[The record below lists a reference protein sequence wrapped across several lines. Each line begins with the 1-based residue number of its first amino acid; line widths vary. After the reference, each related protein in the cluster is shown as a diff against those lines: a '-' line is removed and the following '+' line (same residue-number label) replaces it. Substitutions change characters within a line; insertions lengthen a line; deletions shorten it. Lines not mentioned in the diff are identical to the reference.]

1 MNPQLLRVTNR
12 IIERSRETRS
22 AYLAR
27 IEQAKT
33 STVHRSQLA
42 CGNLA
47 HGFAACQ
54 PEDKAS
60 LKSMLRNNIA
70 IITSYNDM
78 LSAHQPY
85 EHYPEIIR
93 KALHEANA
101 VGQVAGGVPAMCDG
115 VTQGQD
121 GMELSLLSREVIAM
135 SAAVGLSHNMFD
147 GALFLGVCDKIVP
160 GLTMAALSFGHL
172 PAVFVPSGPMASGL
186 PNKEKVRI
194 RQLYAEGKVDR
205 MALLESEAASYH
217 APGTCTF
224 YGTANTNQMVV
235 EFMGMQLPGSSFVHP
250 DSPLRDALT
259 AAAARQVTRMTGNGN
274 EWMPIGKMIDEKVVV
289 NGIVAL
295 LATGGSTNHTMHL
308 VAMARAA
315 GIQINWDDF
324 SDLSDVVP
332 LMARLYPNGPADI
345 NHFQAAGGVPVLVRE
360 LLKAGL
366 LHEDVNT
373 VAGFGLSRYTLEPW
387 LNNGEL
393 DWREGAEKS
402 LDNNVIA
409 SFEQPFSHHGGT
421 KVLSGNLGRAVMKTS
436 AVPVENQVIEAPAVV
451 FESQHDV
458 MPAFEAGLLDRDCVV
473 VVRHQG
479 PKANGMPELHKLMPP
494 LGVLLDRCFKIAL
507 VTDGRLSGASGKV
520 PSAIHV
526 TPEAYDGGL
535 LAKVRDGDIIRVNGQ
550 TGELT
555 LLVDEAELAAREPH
569 IPDLSASRVG
579 TGRELFSALREKTV
593 RCRTGRNLY
602 HFLRRQICNQA
613 RENSD
618 EKLENKCRIN
628 PDHRPG
634 CTGYRGK
641 KTGTRGA
648 DGKSVGCWWGA
659 RSGSDSA
666 YRVRS

>member
-1 MNPQLLRVTNR
+1 MNPDVLRVTKR
-12 IIERSRETRS
+12 IIERSKATRE

-27 IEQAKT
+27 IEKAK
-33 STVHRSQLA
+33 SNTVHRSELA

-54 PEDKAS
+54 PEDKAA

-70 IITSYNDM
+70 MITSYNDM

-85 EHYPEIIR
+85 ENYPDQIR
-93 KALHEANA
+93 KALHSVGA

-135 SAAVGLSHNMFD
+135 SAAIGLSHNMFD
-147 GALFLGVCDKIVP
+147 GALYLGVCDKIVP

-172 PAVFVPSGPMASGL
+172 PAVFVPSGPMVSGL
-186 PNKEKVRI
+186 ANKEKVRI
-194 RQLYAEGKVDR
+194 RQLYAEGKLDR
-205 MALLESEAASYH
+205 NALLESEAASYH

-250 DSPLRDALT
+250 DAPLRQELT
-259 AAAARQVTRMTGNGN
+259 AAAARQVTRLTGNGN
-274 EWMPIGKMIDEKVVV
+274 EWMPLGKMIDEKVVV

-315 GIQINWDDF
+315 GIIINWDDF

-332 LMARLYPNGPADI
+332 LLARLYPNGPADI
-345 NHFQAAGGVPVLVRE
+345 NHFQAAGGVPVLIRE
-360 LLKAGL
+360 LLKGGL

-373 VAGFGLSRYTLEPW
+373 VAGFGLHHYTMEPW
-387 LNNGEL
+387 LDNGQL
-393 DWREGAEKS
+393 AWREGALS
-402 LDNNVIA
+402 ALDNDVIA
-409 SFEQPFSHHGGT
+409 TFDQPFSKHGGT

-436 AVPVENQVIEAPAVV
+436 AVPVENQVIEAPAVI

-458 MPAFEAGLLDRDCVV
+458 LPAFEAGLLDRDCVV

-535 LAKVRDGDIIRVNGQ
+535 LAKVQEGDMIRVNGQ

-555 LLVDEAELAAREPH
+555 LLVNDAELAKRTAFH
-569 IPDLSASRVG
+569 PDLSAERVG
-579 TGRELFSALREKTV
+579 TGRELFGALREQ
-593 RCRTGRNLY
+593 L
-602 HFLRRQICNQA
+602 
-613 RENSD
+613 S
-618 EKLENKCRIN
+618 
-628 PDHRPG
+628 
-634 CTGYRGK
+634 
-641 KTGTRGA
+641 GA
-648 DGKSVGCWWGA
+648 EQGA
-659 RSGSDSA
+659 TCIKF
-666 YRVRS
+666 

>member
-1 MNPQLLRVTNR
+1 MNPIMLRVTKR
-12 IIERSRETRS
+12 IIERSRETRA

-27 IEQAKT
+27 INQAKT
-33 STVHRSQLA
+33 ETVHRSQLA

-54 PEDKAS
+54 PDDKAS

-85 EHYPEIIR
+85 ERYPDIIR
-93 KALHEANA
+93 KALHGVNA

-147 GALFLGVCDKIVP
+147 GALYLGVCDKIVP
-160 GLTMAALSFGHL
+160 GLAMAALSFGHL
-172 PAVFVPSGPMASGL
+172 PSIFVPSGPMASGL
-186 PNKEKVRI
+186 ANKEKVRI

-224 YGTANTNQMVV
+224 YGTANTNQMVI

-250 DSPLRDALT
+250 DAELREALT
-259 AAAARQVTRMTGNGN
+259 VAAARQVTRMTGNGN
-274 EWMPIGKMIDEKVVV
+274 AWMPLGKMFDEKVVV

-315 GIQINWDDF
+315 GIIINWDDF
-324 SDLSDVVP
+324 SELSDVVP

-345 NHFQAAGGVPVLVRE
+345 NHFQAAGGVPVLIRE
-360 LLKAGL
+360 LLKGGL
-366 LHEDVNT
+366 LHEDVDT
-373 VAGFGLSRYTLEPW
+373 VAGHGLSRYTLEPW

-393 DWREGAEKS
+393 DWREGASAS
-402 LDNNVIA
+402 LDADVIA
-409 SFEQPFSHHGGT
+409 TFEKPFSRHGGT

-436 AVPVENQVIEAPAVV
+436 AVPVENQVIEAPAIV

-458 MPAFEAGLLDRDCVV
+458 LPAFDAGLLDKDCVV

-494 LGVLLDRCFKIAL
+494 LGVLLDRRFKIAL

-569 IPDLSASRVG
+569 IPDLSSSRVG
-579 TGRELFSALREKTV
+579 TGREMFSALREK
-593 RCRTGRNLY
+593 L
-602 HFLRRQICNQA
+602 
-613 RENSD
+613 S
-618 EKLENKCRIN
+618 
-628 PDHRPG
+628 
-634 CTGYRGK
+634 
-641 KTGTRGA
+641 GA
-648 DGKSVGCWWGA
+648 EQGA
-659 RSGSDSA
+659 TCITF
-666 YRVRS
+666 

>member
-1 MNPQLLRVTNR
+1 MHPELLRVTKR
-12 IIERSRETRS
+12 IAERSRATRE

-27 IEQAKT
+27 IEQAK
-33 STVHRSQLA
+33 SQTVHRASLA

-54 PEDKAS
+54 PDDKAA
-60 LKSMLRNNIA
+60 LKSMLRNNIG

-85 EHYPEIIR
+85 ENYPQQIR
-93 KALHEANA
+93 EALHNVGA
-101 VGQVAGGVPAMCDG
+101 VAQVAGGVPAMCDG

-147 GALFLGVCDKIVP
+147 GALYLGVCDKIVP
-160 GLTMAALSFGHL
+160 GLVMAALSFGHL
-172 PAVFVPSGPMASGL
+172 PAVFIPSGPMSSGL

-205 MALLESEAASYH
+205 AALLESEAASYH
-217 APGTCTF
+217 EPGTCTF
-224 YGTANTNQMVV
+224 YGTANTNQMVI

-250 DSPLRDALT
+250 DAPLRHALT
-259 AAAARQVTRMTGNGN
+259 AAAARQVTRLTGNGN
-274 EWMPIGKMIDEKVVV
+274 EWMPLGKLVDEKVVV

-315 GIQINWDDF
+315 GIIINWDDF
-324 SDLSDVVP
+324 SEISDVVP
-332 LMARLYPNGPADI
+332 LLARLYPNGPADI
-345 NHFQAAGGVPVLVRE
+345 NHFQAAGGVPVLMRE
-360 LLKAGL
+360 LLKGGL

-373 VAGFGLSRYTLEPW
+373 VAGFGLTRYTQEPW
-387 LNNGEL
+387 LDNGEL
-393 DWREGAEKS
+393 AWRDGAQAS
-402 LDNNVIA
+402 LDDAIIA
-409 SFEQPFSHHGGT
+409 TIDKPFSKHGGT

-436 AVPVENQVIEAPAVV
+436 AVPVENQVVEAPAVV

-458 MPAFEAGLLDRDCVV
+458 LPAFEAGLLDRDCVI

-535 LAKVRDGDIIRVNGQ
+535 LAKVRDGDLIRVNGQ

-555 LLVDEAELAAREPH
+555 LLVDDAELAQRELH
-569 IPDLSASRVG
+569 HPDLSAQRVG
-579 TGRELFSALREKTV
+579 TGRELFGALRE
-593 RCRTGRNLY
+593 NL
-602 HFLRRQICNQA
+602 
-613 RENSD
+613 S
-618 EKLENKCRIN
+618 
-628 PDHRPG
+628 
-634 CTGYRGK
+634 
-641 KTGTRGA
+641 GA
-648 DGKSVGCWWGA
+648 EQGA
-659 RSGSDSA
+659 TCIEF
-666 YRVRS
+666 

>member
-1 MNPQLLRVTNR
+1 MHSVMLRVTKR
-12 IIERSRETRS
+12 IAERSRASRE

-27 IEQAKT
+27 INDAAST
-33 STVHRSQLA
+33 TVHRSQLA

-54 PEDKAS
+54 PEDKAA

-85 EHYPEIIR
+85 ESYPAQIR
-93 KALHEANA
+93 KALHAVGA

-147 GALFLGVCDKIVP
+147 GALYLGVCDKIVP
-160 GLTMAALSFGHL
+160 GLVMAALSFGHL

-235 EFMGMQLPGSSFVHP
+235 EFMGMQLPGSSFVPP
-250 DSPLRDALT
+250 DAPLREALT
-259 AAAARQVTRMTGNGN
+259 AAAARQVTRLTTNGN
-274 EWMPIGKMIDEKVVV
+274 EGLPLGKMIDEKVVV

-308 VAMARAA
+308 VAMARVA
-315 GIQINWDDF
+315 GIIINWDDF
-324 SDLSDVVP
+324 SELSDVVP
-332 LMARLYPNGPADI
+332 LLARLYPNGPADI
-345 NHFQAAGGVPVLVRE
+345 NHFQAAGGVPVLMRE
-360 LLKAGL
+360 LLKGGL
-366 LHEDVNT
+366 LHEDVHT
-373 VAGFGLSRYTLEPW
+373 VAGFGLSRYTREPW

-393 DWREGAEKS
+393 DWRDGASAS
-402 LDNNVIA
+402 LDSDIIA
-409 SFEQPFSHHGGT
+409 PIEKPFSHHGGT

-436 AVPVENQVIEAPAVV
+436 AVPQENQIVEAPAVV

-458 MPAFEAGLLDRDCVV
+458 VPAFEAGLLDRDCVV

-494 LGVLLDRCFKIAL
+494 LGVLLDRRFKIAL

-526 TPEAYDGGL
+526 TPEAWDGGL
-535 LAKVRDGDIIRVNGQ
+535 LAKVRDGDLIRVNGQ
-550 TGELT
+550 TGELQ
-555 LLVDEAELAAREPH
+555 LLVDDEELARREAYH
-569 IPDLSASRVG
+569 PDLSAQRVG
-579 TGRELFSALREKTV
+579 TGRELFGALREK
-593 RCRTGRNLY
+593 L
-602 HFLRRQICNQA
+602 
-613 RENSD
+613 S
-618 EKLENKCRIN
+618 
-628 PDHRPG
+628 
-634 CTGYRGK
+634 
-641 KTGTRGA
+641 GA
-648 DGKSVGCWWGA
+648 EQGA
-659 RSGSDSA
+659 TCIA
-666 YRVRS
+666 F